1 MAEIKDERQYDVLI
15 ERIEELL
22 PLVSNETPED
32 DRNLVELD
40 IIADLVEEYEQK
52 YYPVRM
58 PTLPEIIK
66 DEMAER
72 GISQKELA
80 ELLGVSPS
88 RISEYLTGKAEPT
101 LKVAR
106 LMHKKLDIDPD
117 FILG

>member
-1 MAEIKDERQYDVLI
+1 MADIKDERQYDVLI

-22 PLVSNETPED
+22 PLVSNETPAD

-40 IIADLVEEYEQK
+40 IISDLVEEYEEK
-52 YYPVRM
+52 HYPIEM
-58 PTLPEIIK
+58 PTLAEIIK

-72 GISQKELA
+72 GITQKELA

-88 RISEYLTGKAEPT
+88 RISEYMTGKSEPT

-106 LMHKKLDIDPD
+106 LLNQKLDIDAD